1 MWIKMKLLSHHLKV
15 QPEISAQIMLVRLWL
30 VLIFGI
36 VFYFLVRQNR
46 VWIIFVNDFLPQIG
60 TDISSS

>member
-15 QPEISAQIMLVRLWL
+15 QPEISAQILLVVSSDIQNLFL
-30 VLIFGI
+30 FFGSP
-36 VFYFLVRQNR
+36 NR

-60 TDISSS
+60 TGNSSL